1 MVARRAVLIAL
12 ALAGLFALGG
22 RGFGQEFPTGPI
34 TFVVSFPPGGS
45 IDVVMRAMAPR
56 LQERLGKPVVIEN
69 RAGAGGNIAA
79 ATVANAPPDGHT
91 LLAPASSLAA
101 NPTLVKNMPFDTLKD
116 LQAIALLFRTPL
128 ALVVHPSVP
137 AKSVS
142 ELIALL
148 KQKPGEITF
157 GHSGAGAAIFLAAEL
172 FQSMTGTKMNG
183 VAYRG
188 APPALNDVMAG
199 HVALMFADA
208 GSVVGHINA
217 GRVRALGVSSAAR
230 VPALPKVPTIAVSGV
245 PGFDAVG
252 WTMICAPSATPKPVI
267 DRLYAEL
274 NAVAATPE
282 VRDVIVRIG
291 TIPVDSPPPTD
302 LAEIPGVGDRALG
315 QPDSARG
322 PRENRLGRTAWP
334 TVARVAHAIHPV
346 RVLSQ
351 PAARGLRPR
360 RLLPPRH
367 HRRWDLAA
375 ASCCL

>member
-1 MVARRAVLIAL
+1 MMARRTVLIAL
-12 ALAGLFALGG
+12 ALAGLLVLGG
-22 RGFGQEFPTGPI
+22 RGFGNEFPTGPI
-34 TFVVSFPPGGS
+34 TFIVSFPPGGS
-45 IDVVMRAMAPR
+45 IDVVMRAMAPK

-69 RAGAGGNIAA
+69 RVGAGGNIAA
-79 ATVANAPPDGHT
+79 AAVAIAPPDGHT

-101 NPTLVKNMPFDTLKD
+101 NPTLVKSMPFDTLRD
-116 LQAIALLFRTPL
+116 LQAVALLFRTPL
-128 ALVVHPSVP
+128 ALVAHPSVP

-199 HVALMFADA
+199 HIALMFADA

-217 GRVRALGVSSAAR
+217 GKVRALGVSSTTR
-230 VPALPKVPTIAVSGV
+230 VPAAGV

-267 DRLYAEL
+267 DRLNTEL
-274 NAVAATPE
+274 KAVAATPE
-282 VRDVIVRIG
+282 VRDLIIRIG
-291 TIPVDSPPPTD
+291 TIPVDSAAPAELQKF
-302 LAEIPGVGDRALG
+302 LASEIDRWGGLI
-315 QPDSARG
+315 AR
-322 PRENRLGRTAWP
+322 A
-334 TVARVAHAIHPV
+334 
-346 RVLSQ
+346 
-351 PAARGLRPR
+351 GL
-360 RLLPPRH
+360 
-367 HRRWDLAA
+367 AKTE
-375 ASCCL
+375 

>member
-45 IDVVMRAMAPR
+45 IDVVMPQW
-56 LQERLGKPVVIEN
+56 LQNSGAARQAGRNRN

-79 ATVANAPPDGHT
+79 AAVANAPPDGHT

-128 ALVVHPSVP
+128 ALVDHPSVP

-188 APPALNDVMAG
+188 APPALNDVIAG
-199 HVALMFADA
+199 HVALMFATRA
-208 GSVVGHINA
+208 A
-217 GRVRALGVSSAAR
+217 GRPHQRRKGAPAR
-230 VPALPKVPTIAVSGV
+230 REFYRTVPALPNVPTIAKSGV

-267 DRLYAEL
+267 DRLHAEFK
-274 NAVAATPE
+274 AVAATPE

-291 TIPVDSPPPTD
+291 TIPVDSPPPTE
-302 LAEIPGVGDRALG
+302 LQNSWRRR
-315 QPDSARG
+315 S
-322 PRENRLGRTAWP
+322 TAG
-334 TVARVAHAIHPV
+334 
-346 RVLSQ
+346 
-351 PAARGLRPR
+351 AA
-360 RLLPPRH
+360 
-367 HRRWDLAA
+367 
-375 ASCCL
+375 

>member
-1 MVARRAVLIAL
+1 MIARRAVLIAP
-12 ALAGLFALGG
+12 ALAGLFAFGG

-34 TFVVSFPPGGS
+34 TFVVSFPAGGS

-79 ATVANAPPDGHT
+79 AAVAKAPPDGHT

-101 NPTLVKNMPFDTLKD
+101 NPTSVKNMPFDTLKD

-128 ALVVHPSVP
+128 ALVVNPGVP
-137 AKSVS
+137 AKSVL

-157 GHSGAGAAIFLAAEL
+157 GHSGAGAAIFLVAEL

-208 GSVVGHINA
+208 GSVVSQIDA
-217 GRVRALGVSSAAR
+217 GRVRALGVSSTTR
-230 VPALPKVPTIAVSGV
+230 VPALPNVPTIAEVRSARLRCRRL
-245 PGFDAVG
+245 DDDLRAVG
-252 WTMICAPSATPKPVI
+252 NAQTG
-267 DRLYAEL
+267 DRPAARRTQGGGR
-274 NAVAATPE
+274 NAGDSR
-282 VRDVIVRIG
+282 RDRPDWHHPG
-291 TIPVDSPPPTD
+291 RQPTAGRV
-302 LAEIPGVGDRALG
+302 AEIPGVRDRPLG
-315 QPDSARG
+315 HPD
-322 PRENRLGRTAWP
+322 
-334 TVARVAHAIHPV
+334 
-346 RVLSQ
+346 
-351 PAARGLRPR
+351 
-360 RLLPPRH
+360 
-367 HRRWDLAA
+367 
-375 ASCCL
+375 

>member
-1 MVARRAVLIAL
+1 MMARRTVLIAF
-12 ALAGLFALGG
+12 ALAGLVLLGG

-34 TFVVSFPPGGS
+34 TFMVAFPPGGS
-45 IDVVMRAMAPR
+45 IDVVMRAMAPK

-69 RAGAGGNIAA
+69 RVGAGGNIAA
-79 ATVANAPPDGHT
+79 TAVAHATPDGHV

-101 NPTLVKNMPFDTLKD
+101 NPTLVKSMSFDTLKD
-116 LQAIALLFRTPL
+116 LQAVALLFRTPL

-148 KQKPGEITF
+148 KQKPGQITF

-183 VAYRG
+183 LAYRG

-199 HVALMFADA
+199 HLDVMFADA

-217 GRVRALGVSSAAR
+217 GLVRPLGVSSTVR
-230 VPALPKVPTIAVSGV
+230 VPALPNVPTIAEAGV

-267 DRLYAEL
+267 DRLYTEL
-274 NAVAATPE
+274 KAVAATPE

-291 TIPVDSPPPTD
+291 TIPVDSPAPAELQKF
-302 LAEIPGVGDRALG
+302 LASEIDRWGGLI
-315 QPDSARG
+315 AR
-322 PRENRLGRTAWP
+322 A
-334 TVARVAHAIHPV
+334 
-346 RVLSQ
+346 
-351 PAARGLRPR
+351 GL
-360 RLLPPRH
+360 
-367 HRRWDLAA
+367 AK
-375 ASCCL
+375 SE